1 MSESKP
7 EVQKRQY
14 VIHYRRGTG
23 PYGQLEPNVHEGLY
37 KRPQVAFGVA
47 FMQANTFMEGLVI
60 RLDDENFMLTA
71 LGPGVVNDKA
81 FTFDAKTKAK
91 GLHLPGKN

>member
-47 FMQANTFMEGLVI
+47 FMQANTFVEGLVI
-60 RLDDENFMLTA
+60 RLNDENFMLTA
-71 LGPGVVNDKA
+71 LGPGVINDKA
-81 FTFDAKTKAK
+81 FTFDAKTKTK

>member
-1 MSESKP
+1 MSESKS
-7 EVQKRQY
+7 EVQRRQY

-47 FMQANTFMEGLVI
+47 IMQANTFVEGLVI
-60 RLDDENFMLTA
+60 RLDDENFMLTT
-71 LGPGVVNDKA
+71 LGPGVINDKA
-81 FTFDAKTKAK
+81 FTFDTKTKVK